1 MADLV
6 TLDAVKQDLNITN
19 TNDDAQLKRL
29 ITEISAWI
37 LNQMNRGAILQASYT
52 ERRSGTGGDQIQTKY
67 FPIISVESLSVNG
80 IAVPSSPDSVQP
92 GFVFDGLSIFMLG
105 GTCLNDGSL
114 HPGQFWRGRQNVQIS
129 YTAGYATV
137 PADIERAVIDQIVF
151 TFRRLPKLGTI
162 TQSMGGV
169 TTATFSQKDTAPGV
183 TGVINQYRDRAL
195 VGL

>member
-6 TLDAVKQDLNITN
+6 TLNAVKQDLNITN
-19 TNDDAQLKRL
+19 TNDDDQLSRL

-37 LNQMNRGAILQASYT
+37 LNQMNRGAILAASYT
-52 ERRSGTGGDQIQTKY
+52 ERRSGTGGDMIQTKY

-92 GFVFDGLSIFMLG
+92 GFVFDGLSIYILG
-105 GTCLNDGSL
+105 GACVSDGSL
-114 HPGQFWRGRQNVQIS
+114 NPGRFWRGRQNVLIS

-137 PADIERAVIDQIVF
+137 PADIERAVIDQIMF

-162 TQSMGGV
+162 TQSMGGITV
-169 TTATFSQKDTAPGV
+169 ATFSQKDTAPGV
-183 TGVINQYRDRAL
+183 MSVINSYRDRAL